1 MTKNKIDI
9 QSNKNKIEVNLQN
22 SKEDIFEWLKVL
34 GNYKVDNN
42 GNNININ
49 IGKKM
54 LNLGYNNEENKE
66 TIIANHDDVINISH
80 LKKVAYKTSYCV
92 HCGSCEAECP
102 TGALNVFPTVQ
113 VDTNL
118 CIHCSKCLDFHNKG
132 CVMADSAHISVVGK
146 NNSFGTVKGFNDYG
160 DFGLRLEWL
169 TAFLNKGLPWVIDN
183 ELGTKQKISLKKWLR
198 DAELLDEKAKNIT
211 PLCAL
216 LQGKSDNIRYQII
229 YTNLYFHSSLIN
241 WFVDDIERNKK
252 FSSKELAII
261 AKEYTQLAE
270 TTVKHSINSLVNLF
284 DSTPL
289 GNELK
294 IGNITKEKNVRF
306 VEKIGTNDVS
316 NIAILF
322 LLYKLKENLNRTDF
336 RVSEFYSESFK
347 GGPYKLFGIDKDVF
361 TSKLRFIAENTKLID
376 VDLNQGL
383 DNIFLKDLN
392 YTEIL
397 AEVIKN
403 EME

>member
-1 MTKNKIDI
+1 I

>member
-1 MTKNKIDI
+1 
-9 QSNKNKIEVNLQN
+9 
-22 SKEDIFEWLKVL
+22 
-34 GNYKVDNN
+34 
-42 GNNININ
+42 
-49 IGKKM
+49 
-54 LNLGYNNEENKE
+54 
-66 TIIANHDDVINISH
+66 
-80 LKKVAYKTSYCV
+80 
-92 HCGSCEAECP
+92 
-102 TGALNVFPTVQ
+102 
-113 VDTNL
+113 
-118 CIHCSKCLDFHNKG
+118 
-132 CVMADSAHISVVGK
+132 MADSAHISVVGK